1 MSFLQLCK
9 DLPFQWLTP
18 HRLPLSV
25 DHRANNDLILV
36 FRFRLAELTWQ
47 LSSHAPAIQ
56 LAKSLLLFPVV
67 VLKIKRFVSKTKY
80 FLREVHTDYR
90 DQLDFSFTILKL
102 KYFLKLS
109 MRFFRFMVTLV
120 EILNNLPCVAI

>member
-36 FRFRLAELTWQ
+36 FRFRLAELT
-47 LSSHAPAIQ
+47 
-56 LAKSLLLFPVV
+56 
-67 VLKIKRFVSKTKY
+67 
-80 FLREVHTDYR
+80 
-90 DQLDFSFTILKL
+90 
-102 KYFLKLS
+102 
-109 MRFFRFMVTLV
+109 
-120 EILNNLPCVAI
+120 